1 MPHVGIME
9 NYGAGMGLLV
19 YVWVL
24 VSVCAC
30 VGTYMPAW
38 VCAIPYMLQSM
49 SSAKCVV
56 CSKGIPPHN
65 IRAVVLVRADTSV
78 TNKRIWWGCRG

>member
-49 SSAKCVV
+49 SSAKCFV

-65 IRAVVLVRADTSV
+65 TRAVVLVRADTSV